1 MNLMSPELF
10 GVPMIPFGLLSAFV
24 NNREVRITEFSET
37 GFRFRTAKS
46 CSAPVNIRLAFW
58 QMELSSYQEVSLSV
72 ASFSFEQQYDYFYE
86 YTVLTKDPV
95 YCSAVHALLSWYGS
109 YINLKLTEDDSELS
123 MALTGYPAEQEDI
136 HFETFA
142 AQKQAWFQEP
152 DNLPDFSFLNTDT
165 LELAIELDRPEL
177 YTSYLNMNFSDWLSR
192 YWASNHLSWHPLSR
206 LQLTRLYIG
215 NQFCHLL
222 FPEED
227 ILFALMDKAWADG
240 LAVTL
245 SFSYLR
251 EFMLKPIQQLLETL
265 NFWCQKHQTTVEIVV
280 NDWAMADLLA
290 DLLTDFPHLHPIL
303 GVLINKRRKDPRLS
317 YKKGELSALSENSIN
332 ADFYRNFLAE
342 TCRITRYEWESCGYL
357 PELPEGKHSLHLP
370 FYQTNTSQ
378 YCPLY
383 ARCKRGSRGAQT
395 LPKDCPHWCSEY
407 AFLYPAHLHMIG
419 RYNSLFALD
428 PGILRSPELLDKWL
442 KEGVDRLV
450 VNLL

>member
-1 MNLMSPELF
+1 MNRNNLIGWIFLVICTIAAPLHAQNSVKVKGAQGRWQVSEEITLKEAEERAFMEAKKEALRKAGVMENVWSVF
-10 GVPMIPFGLLSAFV
+10 GQISQESG
-24 NNREVRITEFSET
+24 TEFHEAYS
-37 GFRFRTAKS
+37 
-46 CSAPVNIRLAFW
+46 
-58 QMELSSYQEVSLSV
+58 QMNV
-72 ASFSFEQQYDYFYE
+72 
-86 YTVLTKDPV
+86 
-95 YCSAVHALLSWYGS
+95 
-109 YINLKLTEDDSELS
+109 
-123 MALTGYPAEQEDI
+123 
-136 HFETFA
+136 
-142 AQKQAWFQEP
+142 
-152 DNLPDFSFLNTDT
+152 
-165 LELAIELDRPEL
+165 LAIELDRPEL
-177 YTSYLNMNFSDWLSR
+177 YTSYLNMNFSDWLSQ
-192 YWASNHLSWHPLSR
+192 YWASNQLSWHPLSR

-227 ILFALMDKAWADG
+227 LLFTLMDKTWADG

-265 NFWCQKHQTTVEIVV
+265 NFWCQKHQRTVEIVV
-280 NDWAMADLLA
+280 NDWAMA

-342 TCRITRYEWESCGYL
+342 TCRVTRYEEESCGYL

-395 LPKDCPHWCSEY
+395 LPKDCPHWCREY
-407 AFLYPAHLHMIG
+407 AFLYPAHLHMLG

-428 PGILRSPELLDKWL
+428 TGILRSPELLGGWL
-442 KEGVDRLV
+442 REGVDRLV

>member
-1 MNLMSPELF
+1 MTLIPPELF

-24 NNREVRITEFSET
+24 NKKEVRITEFSET
-37 GFRFRTAKS
+37 GFRFRTAKP

-58 QMELSSYQEVSLSV
+58 QMKLSSYQEVSLSV
-72 ASFSFEQQYDYFYE
+72 TSFSFEQRYDYFYE

-95 YCSAVHALLSWYGS
+95 YRSAVNALLGWYGS
-109 YINLKLTEDDSELS
+109 YVNLKLTEDDSELS
-123 MALTGYPAEQEDI
+123 MALTGYPAEQENI

-152 DNLPDFSFLNTDT
+152 DNLPDFSFLNTNT
-165 LELAIELDRPEL
+165 PELAIELDRPEL
-177 YTSYLNMNFSDWLSR
+177 YTSYLNMNFSDWLSQ

-222 FPEED
+222 FPKED
-227 ILFALMDKAWADG
+227 VLFALMDKAWADG

-265 NFWCQKHQTTVEIVV
+265 NFWCQKHQSTVEIVV
-280 NDWAMADLLA
+280 NDWAMA

-342 TCRITRYEWESCGYL
+342 TCSTWIRAFSPFFCTRFSV
-357 PELPEGKHSLHLP
+357 S
-370 FYQTNTSQ
+370 
-378 YCPLY
+378 
-383 ARCKRGSRGAQT
+383 T
-395 LPKDCPHWCSEY
+395 LSTVG
-407 AFLYPAHLHMIG
+407 FV
-419 RYNSLFALD
+419 FAMHTT
-428 PGILRSPELLDKWL
+428 
-442 KEGVDRLV
+442 V
-450 VNLL
+450 VNPPLAAAAAPVKMSSL

>member
-1 MNLMSPELF
+1 MARMF
-10 GVPMIPFGLLSAFV
+10 GTDG
-24 NNREVRITEFSET
+24 VR
-37 GFRFRTAKS
+37 G
-46 CSAPVNIRLAFW
+46 
-58 QMELSSYQEVSLSV
+58 V
-72 ASFSFEQQYDYFYE
+72 A
-86 YTVLTKDPV
+86 
-95 YCSAVHALLSWYGS
+95 G
-109 YINLKLTEDDSELS
+109 SEL
-123 MALTGYPAEQEDI
+123 T
-136 HFETFA
+136 
-142 AQKQAWFQEP
+142 
-152 DNLPDFSFLNTDT
+152 
-165 LELAIELDRPEL
+165 IELDRPEL
-177 YTSYLNMNFSDWLSR
+177 YTSYLNMNFSDWLSQ

-227 ILFALMDKAWADG
+227 LLFTLMNKTWADG

-251 EFMLKPIQQLLETL
+251 EFILKPIQQLLETL

-280 NDWAMADLLA
+280 NDWAMADLL
-290 DLLTDFPHLHPIL
+290 TDFPQLHPIL

-342 TCRITRYEWESCGYL
+342 TCRITRYEEESCGYL

-395 LPKDCPHWCSEY
+395 LPKDCPHWCREY
-407 AFLYPAHLHMIG
+407 AFLYPAHLHMLG

-428 PGILRSPELLDKWL
+428 TGILRSPELLGGWL
-442 KEGVDRLV
+442 REGVDRLV

>member
-24 NNREVRITEFSET
+24 NNKEVRITKFSET
-37 GFRFRTAKS
+37 GFRFRTAKP
-46 CSAPVNIRLAFW
+46 CSAPVKIRLAFW

-72 ASFSFEQQYDYFYE
+72 TFFSFEQRYDYFYE

-95 YCSAVHALLSWYGS
+95 YRSAVNALLGWYGS
-109 YINLKLTEDDSELS
+109 YVNLKLTEDDSELS
-123 MALTGYPAEQEDI
+123 MALIGYPAEQENI

-222 FPEED
+222 FPEETT
-227 ILFALMDKAWADG
+227 LFRLIEKAYEEG
-240 LAVTL
+240 LKLTL
-245 SFSYLR
+245 SFTYLR
-251 EFMLKPIQQLLETL
+251 EFMLEPVKQLLDKI
-265 NFWCQKHQTTVEIVV
+265 NGWCLARQTTIEIMV
-280 NDWAMADLLA
+280 NDWAMADLL
-290 DLLTDFPHLHPIL
+290 TDFPQLRPIL

-317 YKKGELSALSENSIN
+317 YKKGELSSLSENNIN

-428 PGILRSPELLDKWL
+428 IGILRSPELLDKWL

>member
-1 MNLMSPELF
+1 MTLMPPELF

-24 NNREVRITEFSET
+24 NKKEVRITEFSET
-37 GFRFRTAKS
+37 GFRFRTAKP

-72 ASFSFEQQYDYFYE
+72 TSFSFEHRYDYFYE
-86 YTVLTKDPV
+86 YTVLTKDPF
-95 YCSAVHALLSWYGS
+95 YRSAVNALLGWYGS
-109 YINLKLTEDDSELS
+109 YVNLKLTEDDSELS
-123 MALTGYPAEQEDI
+123 MALTRYPAEQENI

-152 DNLPDFSFLNTDT
+152 DDLPDFSFLNTDT
-165 LELAIELDRPEL
+165 PELAIELDRPEL
-177 YTSYLNMNFSDWLSR
+177 YTSYLNMNFSDWLSQ

-222 FPEED
+222 FPKED
-227 ILFALMDKAWADG
+227 VLFALMDKTWADG

-280 NDWAMADLLA
+280 NDWAMADLLTA
-290 DLLTDFPHLHPIL
+290 FPHLHPIL

-342 TCRITRYEWESCGYL
+342 TCRITRYEEESCSYL

-395 LPKDCPHWCSEY
+395 LPKDCPHWCREY
-407 AFLYPAHLHMIG
+407 AFLYPAHLHMLG

-428 PGILRSPELLDKWL
+428 TGILRSPELLGGWL
-442 KEGVDRLV
+442 REGVDRLV

>member
-1 MNLMSPELF
+1 MTLIPPELF

-24 NNREVRITEFSET
+24 NKKEVRITEFSET
-37 GFRFRTAKS
+37 GFRFRTAKP

-72 ASFSFEQQYDYFYE
+72 TSFSFEQRYDYFYE

-95 YCSAVHALLSWYGS
+95 YRSAVNALLGWYGS
-109 YINLKLTEDDSELS
+109 YVNLKLTEDDSELS
-123 MALTGYPAEQEDI
+123 MALTGYPAEQENI

-152 DNLPDFSFLNTDT
+152 DHLPDFSFLNTDT
-165 LELAIELDRPEL
+165 PELAIELDRPEL
-177 YTSYLNMNFSDWLSR
+177 YTSYLNMNFSDWLSQ
-192 YWASNHLSWHPLSR
+192 YWTSNHLSWHPLSR
-206 LQLTRLYIG
+206 LQLTHLYIG

-222 FPEED
+222 FPKED
-227 ILFALMDKAWADG
+227 VLFALMDKTWADG

-280 NDWAMADLLA
+280 NDWAMADLL
-290 DLLTDFPHLHPIL
+290 TDFPQLHPIL

-317 YKKGELSALSENSIN
+317 YKKGEPSALSENSIN
-332 ADFYRNFLAE
+332 ADFYRNFLVE
-342 TCRITRYEWESCGYL
+342 TCRITRYEWESCDYL

-395 LPKDCPHWCSEY
+395 LPKDCPHWCREY
-407 AFLYPAHLHMIG
+407 AFLYPAHLHMLG

-428 PGILRSPELLDKWL
+428 TGILRSPELLGGWL
-442 KEGVDRLV
+442 QAGVDRLV

>member
-1 MNLMSPELF
+1 MTLMPPELF

-24 NNREVRITEFSET
+24 NKKEVRITEFSET
-37 GFRFRTAKS
+37 GFRFRTAKP
-46 CSAPVNIRLAFW
+46 CSAPVNIHLAFW
-58 QMELSSYQEVSLSV
+58 QMELFSYQEVSLSV
-72 ASFSFEQQYDYFYE
+72 TSFSFEQRYDYFYE

-95 YCSAVHALLSWYGS
+95 YRSAVNALLGWYGS
-109 YINLKLTEDDSELS
+109 YVNLKLTEDDSELS
-123 MALTGYPAEQEDI
+123 MALTGYPAEQENI

-142 AQKQAWFQEP
+142 AQKQAWFQEA
-152 DNLPDFSFLNTDT
+152 DDLLDFSFLNTDT
-165 LELAIELDRPEL
+165 PELAIELDRPEL
-177 YTSYLNMNFSDWLSR
+177 YTSYLNMNFSDWLSQ

-222 FPEED
+222 FPKED
-227 ILFALMDKAWADG
+227 VLFALMDKAWADG

-280 NDWAMADLLA
+280 NDWAMADLL
-290 DLLTDFPHLHPIL
+290 TDFPHLHPIL

-342 TCRITRYEWESCGYL
+342 TCRITRYEEESCSYL

-395 LPKDCPHWCSEY
+395 LPKDCPHWCREY
-407 AFLYPAHLHMIG
+407 AFLYPAHLHMLG

-428 PGILRSPELLDKWL
+428 TGILQSPELLGGWL
-442 KEGVDRLV
+442 REGVDRLV